1 MRRKEIGEEHR
12 YRIAGYEKPVT
23 YNKLGLFDLMKRGPV
38 AVTMGLD
45 PQYFQYYRNDR
56 DGEFYFNSSSNQPSV
71 YGVVVEY
78 SQFVADGKDELAKYP
93 YFAVETRLRACNSMV
108 FRLPILDTVENANVG
123 GIAGLA
129 IRPIVSELLPTPEP
143 PTDTPSEEL
152 PPTDTPSEE
161 PAETTEI
168 PTSTTVPPTQKP
180 TKINWAVLICGSK
193 GYDNYRH
200 HADIAHAY
208 QILKTGG
215 LDPDHIITM
224 MYNDASSTTIPATLR
239 TCMKEWWSIMRGMR

>member
-1 MRRKEIGEEHR
+1 M
-12 YRIAGYEKPVT
+12 
-23 YNKLGLFDLMKRGPV
+23 
-38 AVTMGLD
+38 
-45 PQYFQYYRNDR
+45 
-56 DGEFYFNSSSNQPSV
+56 

-78 SQFVADGKDELAKYP
+78 SQFAVDGKDELAKYP

-143 PTDTPSEEL
+143 PM
-152 PPTDTPSEE
+152 DTPSEE

-180 TKINWAVLICGSK
+180 TKINWAVLICGSE

-200 HADIAHAY
+200 HAD
-208 QILKTGG
+208 
-215 LDPDHIITM
+215 M
-224 MYNDASSTTIPATLR
+224 
-239 TCMKEWWSIMRGMR
+239 